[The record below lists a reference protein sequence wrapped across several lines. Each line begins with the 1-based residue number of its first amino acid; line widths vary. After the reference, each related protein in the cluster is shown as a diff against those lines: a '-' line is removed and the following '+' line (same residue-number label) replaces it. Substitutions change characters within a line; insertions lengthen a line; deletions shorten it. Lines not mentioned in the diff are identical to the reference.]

1 MAHILH
7 IDSSPRGDR
16 SFSRKLSM
24 SSSHPGKPLIRV
36 IHSLTAIWVTIPSPM

>member
-16 SFSRKLSM
+16 SHSRKLSHEFITAWKTA
-24 SSSHPGKPLIRV
+24 HPEDTLSYRDIEPI
-36 IHSLTAIWVTIPSPM
+36 